1 MPKMLIA
8 ANNIIHVS
16 KVIGLVN
23 IAGYT
28 FSTIFKT
35 DKVTDLCGVGS
46 FGIATLSLA
55 RRTGAFSNIF
65 KGGNLRLGIGLAL
78 TTLWSFRLSSFLFQR
93 VLHLSGDKRLEKFF
107 PKEDEGWFDKTRANF
122 PLRLLTFWTIQFL
135 WGNLTLMPLTLL
147 ASVPSVPMGAV
158 GWLFFSSA
166 TTGFII
172 ETIADYQKNSFK
184 NNNPT
189 KLCTVGLFSKS
200 RFPNYFGEILFW
212 SSMWLACSPALSPTQ
227 IVISSLS
234 PVTVTGLL
242 FFVSG
247 IPLLEKKYKNTYG
260 KEYEKWK
267 KDTNLL
273 IPL

>member
-1 MPKMLIA
+1 MLIA

>member
-107 PKEDEGWFDKTRANF
+107 PKEDT
-122 PLRLLTFWTIQFL
+122 
-135 WGNLTLMPLTLL
+135 
-147 ASVPSVPMGAV
+147 
-158 GWLFFSSA
+158 
-166 TTGFII
+166 
-172 ETIADYQKNSFK
+172 
-184 NNNPT
+184 
-189 KLCTVGLFSKS
+189 
-200 RFPNYFGEILFW
+200 
-212 SSMWLACSPALSPTQ
+212 
-227 IVISSLS
+227 
-234 PVTVTGLL
+234 
-242 FFVSG
+242 
-247 IPLLEKKYKNTYG
+247 
-260 KEYEKWK
+260 
-267 KDTNLL
+267 
-273 IPL
+273 